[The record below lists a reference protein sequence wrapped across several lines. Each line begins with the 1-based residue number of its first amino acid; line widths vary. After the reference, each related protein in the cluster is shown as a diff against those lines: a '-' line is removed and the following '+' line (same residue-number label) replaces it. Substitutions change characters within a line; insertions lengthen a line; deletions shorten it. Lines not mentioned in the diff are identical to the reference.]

1 MAQAATAD
9 VAQRPTA
16 NQIIAALPDQ
26 RAARTGQALNGNA
39 HAPHGQPK
47 VTSRSRRLLVAAF
60 LILAFSG
67 MLLATHRYVTSH
79 WNPLIDIPALANTF
93 IVGREGVTTTDVN
106 LRADAST
113 DNQPVGLAENGSR
126 VRVLS
131 VNNNWYEVQVL
142 QHARPKSDPY
152 TADRGWVNKKYL
164 KLD

>member
-1 MAQAATAD
+1 
-9 VAQRPTA
+9 
-16 NQIIAALPDQ
+16 
-26 RAARTGQALNGNA
+26 
-39 HAPHGQPK
+39 
-47 VTSRSRRLLVAAF
+47 
-60 LILAFSG
+60 
-67 MLLATHRYVTSH
+67 
-79 WNPLIDIPALANTF
+79 LIDIPALANTF

-113 DNQPVGLAENGSR
+113 DNQPIGLAENGSR

-142 QHARPKSDPY
+142 QHARPKLDLY